1 MLRAVALALRTRL
14 RGFGRFA
21 AFLDRAATPPWL
33 RRGVCSPNP
42 PNLERSRLDSEFGA
56 VMEFD
61 KILEAIAQAEADIE
75 AGPITPNVAPA
86 EIRSY
91 LASRYDFKKP
101 LALDEVSA
109 DVERMLRKWQVQVTH
124 PRYLGLFNP
133 SVTRA

>member
-1 MLRAVALALRTRL
+1 M
-14 RGFGRFA
+14 
-21 AFLDRAATPPWL
+21 D
-33 RRGVCSPNP
+33 
-42 PNLERSRLDSEFGA
+42 
-56 VMEFD
+56 FD
-61 KILEAIAQAEADIE
+61 KILEAIAQAETDIE

-101 LALDEVSA
+101 LALDEVTT

-133 SVTRA
+133 SVTRASVIAETRPLMLSARFGRSSSQKTSRHFRIRDYPILARSSEGCV